1 MVRKKKIKECLPI
14 VDGLWTKINYELPD
28 IFDLEPSQLDII
40 FLSNWAQ
47 RYAAPIIDVIRE
59 DTGVTMLNSVE
70 LQRLA
75 SIITGMYAHKWDKMF
90 AVALAEYDPMHNYYD
105 ELSEHITYGEQVS
118 GNKSS
123 TGSNSNTRTDN
134 LSESRSETSTR
145 TDNLSEVKTDARQVT
160 ETRNLANSGTD
171 SSQEGIYGF
180 NSSTAVGDRNASG
193 SNSGSETGT
202 ITTVNSGNITT
213 ANTGTQGNSSSG
225 STTNT
230 GTQANVGSNTYSE
243 SNGNATIGDKTREY
257 TKTGNIGNISTQK
270 LLNEELEL
278 WKYNFIVQ
286 MMRDVVDLITL
297 PSYETPRL

>member
-40 FLSNWAQ
+40 FLSNWSQ

-75 SIITGMYAHKWDKMF
+75 NIISGMYTHKWDKMF

-105 ELSEHITYGEQVS
+105 ELSEHVVYGEEKAGS
-118 GNKSS
+118 KASS
-123 TGSNSNTRTDN
+123 TSDSN
-134 LSESRSETSTR
+134 TR
-145 TDNLSEVKTDARQVT
+145 TDNLSEVKTDTRQVA

-171 SSQEGIYGF
+171 STQDNVYGF
-180 NSSTAVGDRNASG
+180 NSSTAVGDRNSSG

-202 ITTVNSGNITT
+202 ITTVNSGSITT
-213 ANTGTQGNSSSG
+213 GNTGTQ
-225 STTNT
+225 T
-230 GTQANVGSNTYSE
+230 NVGSNTYSE
-243 SNGNATIGDKTREY
+243 SDGNETLGERTRDY

-278 WKYNFIVQ
+278 WKYNFIIE

>member
-28 IFDLEPSQLDII
+28 IFDLEPSQLDVI

-75 SIITGMYAHKWDKMF
+75 NIISGMYAHKWDKMF
-90 AVALAEYDPMHNYYD
+90 AVALAEYDPMHNYFD
-105 ELSEHITYGEQVS
+105 ELSEHVVYGEEKAGS
-118 GNKSS
+118 KASS
-123 TGSNSNTRTDN
+123 TSDSN
-134 LSESRSETSTR
+134 TR
-145 TDNLSEVKTDARQVT
+145 TDNLSEVKTDTRQVQ

-171 SSQEGIYGF
+171 TSQEGIYGF
-180 NSSTAVGDRNASG
+180 NSSTAVGDRNSSG
-193 SNSGSETGT
+193 SNSGSETG
-202 ITTVNSGNITT
+202 SITT
-213 ANTGTQGNSSSG
+213 ANSG
-225 STTNT
+225 SITTGNT
-230 GTQANVGSNTYSE
+230 GTQTNVGSNTYSE
-243 SNGNATIGDKTREY
+243 SNGDETLGERTREY

-278 WKYNFIVQ
+278 WKYNFIVE